1 VEFRSTVTGLES
13 DTYMLIGLPPEE
25 WAALDGAIPS
35 LVRRVFPDSRPRS
48 SDQPAPPAT
57 KKPGFLR
64 RLFGS

>member
-1 VEFRSTVTGLES
+1 
-13 DTYMLIGLPPEE
+13 MLIGLPPEE